1 MSGLPCALI
10 ATWGHRESKLQITDS
25 RRATLDD
32 IQARLAEHRD
42 YVGEVDMAVAVKMR
56 EKISLLRGGSCEV
69 DDRQAPAWLQY
80 SSYFPDA
87 LFACFAGQM
96 MKHYCGKG
104 SVELSIGKRQYLASR
119 MLENDF
125 EAGPS
130 RFSIRSD
137 QHLRRL
143 VGAVYRARRSDMPF
157 GLDRKGAC
165 PATHNGLAWLRARQV
180 ENPLPQGPLPPER
193 HQPNREIVEGGPA
206 QDQAGRAR
214 RQIGVGGVRHIILDR
229 LLWARPWYPP
239 AVALQKQ
246 TRCKITDTQ
255 SKIVFPDRSI

>member
-25 RRATLDD
+25 HRATLDD
-32 IQARLAEHRD
+32 IQARVAEHRD

-56 EKISLLRGGSCEV
+56 EKISLLWGGSCEV
-69 DDRQAPAWLQY
+69 DDKQAPAWLQY

-104 SVELSIGKRQYLASR
+104 SVELSIGKRQCLGSR

-125 EAGPS
+125 EAGLS

-137 QHLRRL
+137 QHLRRR
-143 VGAVYRARRSDMPF
+143 VDAVYRARRSDMPF

-165 PATHNGLAWLRARQV
+165 PATHIQDGLAWLQVRQV
-180 ENPLPQGPLPPER
+180 ENPLPEGPLPPER
-193 HQPNREIVEGGPA
+193 HQPNREIVEGGPS

-229 LLWARPWYPP
+229 LVWARPSHPLAV
-239 AVALQKQ
+239 AVALQK
-246 TRCKITDTQ
+246 
-255 SKIVFPDRSI
+255 